1 MNVKG
6 IRLLDIA
13 KQAGVSQAT
22 VTRVIRNNGY
32 VSQEKRELVENSLR
46 ASGYDMTRLK
56 GAAFENE
63 KPRILIIAP
72 RSRTNILFSCI
83 AEEMTCAVQAQG
95 WEPDLCFQQNM
106 PADELVSLIEC
117 KRRNHLIGIVFCCI
131 SMDYMAIRRYLTSLP
146 VPLVMVE
153 RTPDIYGLNKVMLH
167 SKEMVFQAV
176 RYLAHLGHRRIL
188 CLGVDNH
195 QEVESQRKSGFL
207 EGIRAMGIENES
219 VFCSLNGYYAEDG
232 YEQLRL
238 YAEKHPLPTAI
249 IAADL
254 VMVGVSNYLY
264 EHGYRVP
271 EDVSLVGIDNTY
283 APYATP
289 RLTSVDFP
297 VAEIVQNTVRI
308 LQEAQVEGALPQ
320 NILLSSKLI
329 ERDSTAAP
337 RKE

>member
-1 MNVKG
+1 MKG

-32 VSQEKRELVENSLR
+32 VSREKRELVEAALR
-46 ASGYDMTRLK
+46 ASGYDLAQLK
-56 GAAFENE
+56 GSISESE
-63 KPRILIIAP
+63 KPRVLIIAP
-72 RSRTNILFSCI
+72 RVHTNILFSLI
-83 AEEMTCAVQAQG
+83 AEEMTCALQAQG
-95 WEPDLCFQQNM
+95 WDPDLFFSQDIST
-106 PADELVSLIEC
+106 DELVSLIER
-117 KRRNHLIGIVFCCI
+117 KRRNNLIGIVFCCI

-176 RYLAHLGHRRIL
+176 RYLSHLGHRRIL
-188 CLGVDNH
+188 CLGVDDQ

-207 EGIRAMGIENES
+207 EGVRAMGLENES
-219 VFCSLNGYYAEDG
+219 VFCPLEHYYAEDG

-264 EHGYRVP
+264 EHGYHVP
-271 EDVSLVGIDNTY
+271 KDVSLVGIDNTY

-297 VAEIVQNTVRI
+297 VTEIVQNTVRI

>member
-1 MNVKG
+1 MKR

-32 VSQEKRELVENSLR
+32 VSREKRELVEAALR
-46 ASGYDMTRLK
+46 TSGYDMAQLK
-56 GAAFENE
+56 RAVSEGE
-63 KPRILIIAP
+63 KPRVLIIAP
-72 RSRTNILFSCI
+72 RGRTNILFSLI
-83 AEEMTCAVQAQG
+83 AEEMTCALQAQG
-95 WEPDLCFQQNM
+95 WDPDLFFGQDIST
-106 PADELVSLIEC
+106 DELVSLIER
-117 KRRNHLIGIVFCCI
+117 KRKSNLIAIVFCCI
-131 SMDYMAIRRYLTSLP
+131 SMDFMAIRRYLTSLT

-153 RTPDIYGLNKVMLH
+153 RIPNIYGLNKVMLN

-188 CLGVDNH
+188 FLGVDNH
-195 QEVESQRKSGFL
+195 QEVENQRKSGFL
-207 EGIRAMGIENES
+207 DGISAMGIENES
-219 VFCSLNGYYAEDG
+219 AFCALNNYYAEEG
-232 YEQLRL
+232 YEQMRC
-238 YAEKHPLPTAI
+238 YVEKHPLPTAI

-264 EHGYRVP
+264 EHGYQVP
-271 EDVSLVGIDNTY
+271 KDVSLVGIDNTY

-308 LQEAQVEGALPQ
+308 LQESQAEGALPQ
-320 NILLSSKLI
+320 NVLLSSKLI
-329 ERDSTAAP
+329 ERGSTAAP
-337 RKE
+337 RIE